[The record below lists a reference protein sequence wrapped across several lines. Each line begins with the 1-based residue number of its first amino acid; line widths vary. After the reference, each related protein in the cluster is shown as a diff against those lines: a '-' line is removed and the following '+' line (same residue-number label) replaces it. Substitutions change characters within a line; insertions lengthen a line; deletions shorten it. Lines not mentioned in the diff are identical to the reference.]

1 MLFSSK
7 LKKRKKENSKPK
19 QKKAEKC
26 FDISI
31 LNVNWIGTGPME
43 SQV

>member
-7 LKKRKKENSKPK
+7 LKKRKKENSKQ